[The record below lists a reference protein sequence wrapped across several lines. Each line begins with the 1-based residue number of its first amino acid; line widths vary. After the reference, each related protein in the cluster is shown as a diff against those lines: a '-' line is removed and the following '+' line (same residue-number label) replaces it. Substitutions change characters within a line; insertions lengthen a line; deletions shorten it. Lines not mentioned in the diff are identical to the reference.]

1 MLNRSTP
8 ASDERSTEPVLQP
21 SDPSP
26 FQGLLDVKLPIAVLV
41 GTGRISIRRCLALER
56 GSVLGLDQ
64 QAGAEVSVL
73 VGGVEIARGEV
84 SSVNGHWSVRL
95 TALTTVARADAQ
107 VSTAENR
114 RR

>member
-8 ASDERSTEPVLQP
+8 IPDERSTEPVLQP

-26 FQGLLDVKLPIAVLV
+26 FQGLLDVKLPVVVLV
-41 GTGRISIRRCLALER
+41 GTGRISIRRCLSLER

-64 QAGAEVSVL
+64 SAGADVSVL
-73 VGGVEIARGEV
+73 VGGVEVARGEV

-95 TALTTVARADAQ
+95 TALTPVARADAH
-107 VSTAENR
+107 VSTAQNR
-114 RR
+114 GR